1 LEKACFGMGEKLNLS
16 GIPSHIAVIM
26 DGNGRWAKKRGA
38 SRIFGHQNAIK
49 AVREVTEGC
58 AELGVKFLT
67 LYAFSTENWNRPKL
81 EVEGLMAL
89 LISTIKKEIP
99 TLMKNNVKLQPI
111 GNIMHLPKEAQNNL
125 ADAMEETKGND
136 GLLLSL
142 ALNYSGRWDITEAI
156 KSISRQVKGDEISI
170 EEIDEN
176 LISKNLNTKNLPDPE
191 LMIRTSGEFRISNYM
206 LWQSAYTELY
216 FTDVLWP
223 DFRKPDLERAI
234 IDFQKRERRFGK
246 TGDQIKEKVKK

>member
-1 LEKACFGMGEKLNLS
+1 MSESLIFSEVPN
-16 GIPSHIAVIM
+16 HIAVIM

-58 AELGVKFLT
+58 AEKGVKYLT

-81 EVEGLMAL
+81 EVEGLMSL
-89 LISTIKKEIP
+89 LISTIKKEVP
-99 TLMKNNVKLQPI
+99 TLMKNNVKLQPL
-111 GNIMHLPKEAQNNL
+111 GNISHLPKEAQNNL
-125 ADAMEETKGND
+125 FEAMEETKKNN
-136 GLLLSL
+136 GLILSL

-156 KSISRQVKGDEISI
+156 KKIGKKLLDNEIAISD
-170 EEIDEN
+170 IDEA
-176 LISKNLNTKNLPDPE
+176 LISNSLDTKNLPDPE
-191 LMIRTSGEFRISNYM
+191 LMIRTSGEYRISNYM

-223 DFRKPDLERAI
+223 DFRKKDLDEAI
-234 IDFQKRERRFGK
+234 DDYQKRERRFGK
-246 TGDQIKEKVKK
+246 TGDQIKEKIEK

>member
-1 LEKACFGMGEKLNLS
+1 MSEKLNLS

-89 LISTIKKEIP
+89 LVSTIKKEVP
-99 TLMKNNVKLQPI
+99 TLMKNNVRLQPI
-111 GNIMHLPKEAQNNL
+111 GNISHLPKEAQNNL

-156 KSISRQVKGDEISI
+156 KSICRKAIDGELTID
-170 EEIDEN
+170 EIDES
-176 LISKNLNTKNLPDPE
+176 LVSHCLNTKNLPDPE
-191 LMIRTSGEFRISNYM
+191 LMIRTSGEYRMSNYM

-223 DFRKPDLERAI
+223 DFRKSDLENAI

-246 TGDQIKEKVKK
+246 TGDQIKEIVNK

>member
-1 LEKACFGMGEKLNLS
+1 LEKACFGMSEKLNLS

-156 KSISRQVKGDEISI
+156 KSISRQVKDDEISI

-176 LISKNLNTKNLPDPE
+176 LISNNLNTKNLPDPE

-223 DFRKPDLERAI
+223 DFRKSDLERAV

>member
-1 LEKACFGMGEKLNLS
+1 MSEKLNLS

-156 KSISRQVKGDEISI
+156 KSISRQVKDDEISI

-176 LISKNLNTKNLPDPE
+176 LISNNLNTKNLPDPE

-223 DFRKPDLERAI
+223 DFRKSDLERAV